1 MHPIVWFVIIWAITI
16 IMTCW
21 MLVYVACNMVTEFA
35 NHGLL
40 INVNKL
46 PHADSNIVKTLI
58 FIPIINVIMGFIVGL
73 RYNQTLSQLAATSS
87 VFTDPMTEDQK
98 KRWEKNPKAM
108 TAFELIAE
116 NEKQAT
122 KKTENKPSSEKADRM
137 LNELDSEL
145 DDDPNGIKL
154 AALKQLC
161 ATKTTEDL
169 KILYEYCEDRDHSVL
184 LNVIKEELDRRE
196 NNE

>member
-58 FIPIINVIMGFIVGL
+58 FIPVINVIMGFIVGL

-87 VFTDPMTEDQK
+87 VLTDPMTEDQK

-122 KKTENKPSSEKADRM
+122 KKTENKLSSEKADKM
-137 LNELDSEL
+137 LDELDSEL

-154 AALKQLC
+154 IALKQLC
-161 ATKTTEDL
+161 ATKTIEDL